1 MNTALWAAK
10 TGLDAQQTK
19 IAVISNNLANAST
32 TGFKSGRAVFEDLV
46 YQNIRQVGG
55 QSSQQTQLP
64 SGLMLGTG
72 VRVVATEKTFVQG
85 AISQT
90 DNQLDV
96 AIVGRG
102 FFQVLQPDGTI
113 SYTRDGAFQINADG
127 QLVTASGNPLQ
138 PGINIPS
145 DAQSVTIGDDGIVSA
160 AIAGQAD
167 PIQVGTLQTVDF
179 INPAG
184 LQARGQNL
192 FLETAASGP
201 PQAGTP
207 GLSGLGILQQRSLES
222 SNVNVVAELVSMIET
237 QRAYELNSRAVATSD
252 EMLQYL
258 TNNV

>member
-32 TGFKSGRAVFEDLV
+32 AGFKAGRAMFEDLV

-72 VRVVATEKTFVQG
+72 VRVVATAKTFGQG
-85 AISQT
+85 AVSQT
-90 DNQLDV
+90 DNPLDV

-102 FFQVLQPDGTI
+102 FFQVLLPDGTLT
-113 SYTRDGAFQINADG
+113 YTRDGAFQVNADG
-127 QLVTASGNPLQ
+127 ELVTSSGYPVQ
-138 PGINIPS
+138 PGINIPGN
-145 DAQSVTIGDDGIVSA
+145 AQSVTIGDDGVVSA
-160 AIAGQAD
+160 SLAGQAD
-167 PIQVGTLQTVDF
+167 PIQVGTIQLVDF

-184 LQARGQNL
+184 LQARGQNM

-201 PQAGTP
+201 AQAGTP
-207 GLSGLGILQQRSLES
+207 GLNGLGTVQQNALES

-258 TNNV
+258 TNNI